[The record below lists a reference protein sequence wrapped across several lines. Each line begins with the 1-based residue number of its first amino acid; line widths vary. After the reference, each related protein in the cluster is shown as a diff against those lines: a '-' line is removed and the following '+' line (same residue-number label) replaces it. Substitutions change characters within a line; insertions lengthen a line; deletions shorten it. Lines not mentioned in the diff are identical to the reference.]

1 MRTTASGLLM
11 GLTLIGLAFLSV
23 SCTTD
28 ITDTISSTIPGI
40 WWGENGTIKEEYK
53 AVAFATLNFENVKRD
68 LARGEGE
75 YLASLGSLLGVRT
88 SEQQQFFSFAQH
100 RAAVL
105 VGTKSTTPEE
115 MVTAL
120 RDWPSAA
127 RAY

>member
-1 MRTTASGLLM
+1 MRTAASSL
-11 GLTLIGLAFLSV
+11 GLTLIAVCFLSV

-28 ITDTISSTIPGI
+28 VTDTISSTTPGV

-53 AVAFATLNFENVKRD
+53 AVAFTTLNFENVKRD

-88 SEQQQFFSFAQH
+88 AEQQQFFSFAQH

-105 VGTKSTTPEE
+105 VASKTTTPEE
-115 MVTAL
+115 MVAAL
-120 RDWPSAA
+120 KDWPSAA